1 MMKYLSVLIG
11 CLTLVNPSIQA
22 QYLGKDTQVIEPV
35 AVFST
40 RVQVELEAQWDG
52 QSLVGTK
59 VQTLPIGLSTAANL
73 SEKTARQLFA
83 QVPGVF
89 VYDMDGSG
97 NQINLSTRGL
107 DAHRSW
113 EFNVRQNGALM
124 NTDLYGYPASHYSPP
139 MEAMKSVEVIR
150 GSSALLYG
158 SQFGGVLNYSVKDP
172 SLQKIGFEAV
182 HSVGSFG
189 LRSGFYRISG
199 TPNQRWSYQAYAHA
213 RSSQGYRDNA
223 HSQAHSFFVQLNY
236 TPNKHS
242 QLAFEWSNGYYQFQ
256 IPGPLSDSMFAANP
270 RQSTRSR
277 NYYSPDISLPVLRY
291 KRSWETGHMTLRVG
305 DLLGA
310 RKSVQVPGSSLVVD
324 SLDAQGKG
332 SARWVDIDHYNS
344 QTLEWNVTQRAKNG
358 QWDLGVQ
365 GLHNQLWRRQLGQ
378 GSAGSDAD
386 YSLSQPGWGRD
397 IRLTSWNAAAFAQR
411 SWVWGNSSLRIGTRV
426 EDGFS
431 DVQAK
436 LAAYAP
442 VSLPNRI
449 KRWFALPTLGFE
461 QTLAI
466 GTLYAGYGRAYRPV
480 VLKDLIPAN
489 QYQAVDPG
497 ISDVHGYVSE
507 LGWKGS
513 ADRIRWDIGLFSLRQ
528 NNKVGSYVIQDSLW
542 GDVVV
547 KSSLGDAWHRG
558 LEWYVSA
565 DLLVRPA
572 YKLEWFQSGTWM
584 NATYLSGK
592 VTTGGS
598 VQDLVGNQVE
608 SAPHLIVRSGLE
620 LKARHWGASVQ
631 GHYTSG
637 SYADPINTYEPTA
650 SGSVGF
656 VPSYFIVDAS
666 LFAQFSRHQLRF
678 GVNNLSNASYF
689 TKRPA
694 FYPGPGVWS
703 SDGRSLFLTYLFSI

>member
-1 MMKYLSVLIG
+1 MMKILSALLLGMGVFIAP
-11 CLTLVNPSIQA
+11 VFA
-22 QYLGKDTQVIEPV
+22 QTSVRDTQRMESVTV
-35 AVFST
+35 LGNRA
-40 RVQVELEAQWDG
+40 QVELKAQWDG

-59 VQTLPIGLSTAANL
+59 VQTLPIGLNTAAHL

-172 SLQKIGFEAV
+172 SLQKLGFEAV
-182 HSVGSFG
+182 HSLGSFG
-189 LRSGFYRISG
+189 LRSGFYRVSG
-199 TPNQRWSYQAYAHA
+199 TLNQRWSYQAYAHA

-223 HSQAHSFFVQLNY
+223 QSQAQSFFVQLNY
-236 TPNKHS
+236 TPNDHS
-242 QLAFEWSNGYYQFQ
+242 QLTFEWSNGYYQFR
-256 IPGPLSDSMFAANP
+256 IPGPLSDSMFAANS

-277 NYYSPDISLPVLRY
+277 NYYSPNISLPVLHY
-291 KRSWETGHMTLRVG
+291 KRSWETGHMTLRLG

-310 RKSVQVPGSSLVVD
+310 RKSIQVPGSSLVVD
-324 SLDAQGKG
+324 SVDAHGKG
-332 SARWVDIDHYNS
+332 SARWVDVDLYNS
-344 QTLEWNVTQRAKNG
+344 QTLEWNLIQLANNG
-358 QWDLGVQ
+358 QWDLGIQ
-365 GLHNQLWRRQLGQ
+365 GLHNQLWRRQLGH

-386 YSLSQPGWGRD
+386 YSLTSPGWGRD
-397 IRLTSWNAAAFAQR
+397 IHLRSWNAAAFVQR
-411 SWVWGNSSLRIGTRV
+411 SWIWNQTSLRIGTRV

-431 DVQAK
+431 DIQAK

-442 VSLPNRI
+442 VSLPDRI
-449 KRWFALPTLGFE
+449 KRMLALPALGFE
-461 QTLAI
+461 QTLAL

-497 ISDVHGYVSE
+497 ITDVHGYVSE

-528 NNKVGSYVIQDSLW
+528 NNKVGSYVIQDSIW

-558 LEWYVSA
+558 VEWYVAA
-565 DLLVRPA
+565 DLLVHPN
-572 YKLEWFQSGTWM
+572 YKLEGFQSGTWM

-592 VTTGGS
+592 VNAGGS
-598 VQDLVGNQVE
+598 VQDLAGNQVE
-608 SAPHLIVRSGLE
+608 SAPHLIVRTGLE
-620 LKARHWGASVQ
+620 LKSRHWGASVQ

-678 GVNNLSNASYF
+678 GVNNLGDASYF

-703 SDGRSLFLTYLFSI
+703 SDSRSLFLTYLFSI